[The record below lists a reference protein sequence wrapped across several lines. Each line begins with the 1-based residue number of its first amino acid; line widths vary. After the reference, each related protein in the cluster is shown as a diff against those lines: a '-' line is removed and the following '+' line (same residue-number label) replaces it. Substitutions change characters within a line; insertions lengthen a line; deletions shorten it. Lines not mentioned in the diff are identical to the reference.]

1 MPSVIAWQ
9 YSPVRTQN
17 AQDCLCCYDAYYQFS
32 SQLVKLPHYTMKTLH
47 NTHSARTREWVKHV
61 PHVRCSEMG
70 FFVDANLYK
79 TKQVKKLRRLNC
91 LIQILILVLL
101 IILPKQASYAL
112 PEVDTVVS
120 GQAEVT
126 YPNTATLQ
134 INSTDAKT
142 IINYK
147 SFNIAENESV
157 VVNMPSADS
166 AVLNRVLGGGL
177 SEILGKLSSNGI
189 FILINPN
196 GIHIGPKVEINVAS
210 MIASTRDITN
220 SDFLSA
226 NYVFSKLNDIEKEAL
241 LLNEGKIN
249 VLQGGFVSLIGAAVE
264 NKGAILC
271 PLGTISLAAGD
282 KVTLGIT
289 GNSLISVAID
299 LPTSSKVYD
308 ASGRPVT
315 EQVKNSGTLQ
325 ADGGMILINAE
336 SIPGIFEKAINLDG
350 YVRANQVE
358 THEGSIK
365 LTTNGKVSAS
375 STLLA
380 KNIEFYSKNGIS
392 LFNSALNDGLVNLTG
407 ENINITYLATA
418 NLTLKTDNAINTT
431 PGVIIEA
438 NQVRVIAKQFGTQ
451 EVPLHINANLTYINR
466 TAGNI
471 DILEST
477 GLGTS
482 IMLRGPP
489 GGFGAIIYNRDTELT
504 LDAAKISLI
513 GPDSIHLYGNI
524 TFSNLECIIPAKEI
538 YFEAGKTYTILGE
551 FKVLGAYAQ
560 HIKLLSSEQ
569 DKQWYI
575 NPQGSRDLVYTWVQD
590 SYNLGTEIVMTLST
604 NRGNCFAW
612 DPVIT
617 WGGGVG
623 NWNVGSNWVGGV
635 APGAGDDAVISGG
648 TCTVTA
654 NASIV
659 NLTVASGATL
669 SINNA
674 RTLTVTG
681 DLSLNGTISG
691 AGALTMSGAAGK
703 TLSGAGSFTSTGIF
717 TINTGAKTLSNGSN
731 LSIRNL
737 TVTGVTLTNNGTL
750 TVSSALAGTGG
761 LTQGVGAVLNISGTS
776 TITTLTATASP
787 NTVNY
792 NGAAQTVKAV
802 TYYNLTI
809 STAGIKTLGGNI
821 TVSGALTVS
830 AGTLTPAGFTVNGTP
845 GGTLSVTGTIQA
857 DKANFTDTYIGF
869 GTITL
874 NAGSTI
880 DYNGAMPQTI
890 DNTLSYQNLT
900 ASGTANKTTAGTI
913 NVSGTF
919 TITSVTVT
927 NNGTLTVSSAL
938 AGTGGLTQGVGA
950 VLNISGTSTIT
961 TLTATASPNTVN
973 YNGAAQTV
981 KAVTYHHLTTSG
993 SGTKTL
999 GGNTA
1004 INGDLLINSGTAL
1017 TIGAFTSTVT
1027 GQTTINGTINITS
1040 TTGTKTFV
1048 GMVTIGSGGIWNTS
1062 ANEAI
1067 TFRGGLTYNGTT
1079 FTPGTGVYTFDTN
1092 NQTIGGNNAIAIP
1105 NLTVTGVTLTNNG
1118 TLTVSS
1124 ALAGTGGLTQGVGA
1138 VLNISGTSTIT
1149 TLTATASPNT
1159 VNYNGAAQTVK
1170 AVTYYNLTL
1179 SGSGAKA
1186 LASGTSVTNSL
1197 SIAPTGSAI
1206 ANIGAG
1212 LTISVN
1218 NLVLGGLGRIN
1229 GTWGSTTSTATYQDN
1244 TYFTATTGKLSVI
1257 TDTRSTPTATLSTTN
1272 SPVTYNGSA
1281 QSATVGI
1288 TTSSVPGSVANIL
1301 LDGAANQTNAGT
1313 YAVTAD
1319 FIPTDITSYKSLT
1332 GLSAGN
1338 FTINKAPLSIT
1349 ANNKNK
1355 TYGDTVTFTGTE
1367 FSSAG
1372 LQNLETIGNVA
1383 LVSAGAISTASVAS
1397 SPYTITPSNA
1407 TGGTFNTNNY
1417 NITYINGSLTVNK
1430 ADLTITAND
1439 QAKTY
1444 GETFTFTGN
1453 EFTSNGL
1460 RNLESIG
1467 SVTLNSLGA
1476 PGTASTGTYPIIPS
1490 AATGGTFNSSN
1501 YNIAYMNGTLDIKAA
1516 PQPPKNNTITN
1527 GALEIY
1533 LIVKHIEDQRT
1544 KWNLANIFGRKITVF
1559 QNINSL
1565 KGLGIIFIPQEGTTI
1580 FSSY

>member
-1 MPSVIAWQ
+1 MTIGGNLSVG
-9 YSPVRTQN
+9 SGT
-17 AQDCLCCYDAYYQFS
+17 
-32 SQLVKLPHYTMKTLH
+32 TLTVAGFAFTV
-47 NTHSARTREWVKHV
+47 NGTTSVSGTLAHSAAA
-61 PHVRCSEMG
+61 G
-70 FFVDANLYK
+70 
-79 TKQVKKLRRLNC
+79 
-91 LIQILILVLL
+91 
-101 IILPKQASYAL
+101 
-112 PEVDTVVS
+112 
-120 GQAEVT
+120 
-126 YPNTATLQ
+126 
-134 INSTDAKT
+134 AKT
-142 IINYK
+142 
-147 SFNIAENESV
+147 
-157 VVNMPSADS
+157 
-166 AVLNRVLGGGL
+166 
-177 SEILGKLSSNGI
+177 
-189 FILINPN
+189 
-196 GIHIGPKVEINVAS
+196 HIGLVTINAGGS
-210 MIASTRDITN
+210 WTN
-220 SDFLSA
+220 
-226 NYVFSKLNDIEKEAL
+226 
-241 LLNEGKIN
+241 
-249 VLQGGFVSLIGAAVE
+249 
-264 NKGAILC
+264 
-271 PLGTISLAAGD
+271 
-282 KVTLGIT
+282 T
-289 GNSLISVAID
+289 GNSAFTFRGGL
-299 LPTSSKVYD
+299 T
-308 ASGRPVT
+308 
-315 EQVKNSGTLQ
+315 NNGT
-325 ADGGMILINAE
+325 
-336 SIPGIFEKAINLDG
+336 F
-350 YVRANQVE
+350 
-358 THEGSIK
+358 
-365 LTTNGKVSAS
+365 
-375 STLLA
+375 
-380 KNIEFYSKNGIS
+380 
-392 LFNSALNDGLVNLTG
+392 
-407 ENINITYLATA
+407 
-418 NLTLKTDNAINTT
+418 
-431 PGVIIEA
+431 
-438 NQVRVIAKQFGTQ
+438 
-451 EVPLHINANLTYINR
+451 
-466 TAGNI
+466 TAG
-471 DILEST
+471 T
-477 GLGTS
+477 G
-482 IMLRGPP
+482 
-489 GGFGAIIYNRDTELT
+489 
-504 LDAAKISLI
+504 
-513 GPDSIHLYGNI
+513 
-524 TFSNLECIIPAKEI
+524 
-538 YFEAGKTYTILGE
+538 
-551 FKVLGAYAQ
+551 
-560 HIKLLSSEQ
+560 
-569 DKQWYI
+569 
-575 NPQGSRDLVYTWVQD
+575 VYTFD
-590 SYNLGTEIVMTLST
+590 T
-604 NRGNCFAW
+604 NNQA
-612 DPVIT
+612 
-617 WGGGVG
+617 
-623 NWNVGSNWVGGV
+623 
-635 APGAGDDAVISGG
+635 
-648 TCTVTA
+648 
-654 NASIV
+654 
-659 NLTVASGATL
+659 
-669 SINNA
+669 
-674 RTLTVTG
+674 
-681 DLSLNGTISG
+681 LNGTI
-691 AGALTMSGAAGK
+691 A
-703 TLSGAGSFTSTGIF
+703 IP
-717 TINTGAKTLSNGSN
+717 
-731 LSIRNL
+731 NL